1 MIYLGCAVFF
11 GLLVGAVMEN
21 QSAAIQLVQFA
32 GFLFSLLLSGLI
44 FPVSNIPASIR
55 WVSWVVPARHYI
67 DLARDAFLRGS
78 GWDLAAQP
86 IAALAV
92 LALLFYGAGRMR
104 LRRMQFR
111 D

>member
-1 MIYLGCAVFF
+1 
-11 GLLVGAVMEN
+11 MES

-44 FPVSNIPASIR
+44 FTVSNIPPAIR
-55 WVSWVVPARHYI
+55 WVSWAVPARHYI
-67 DLARDAFLRGS
+67 DLARDALLRGS
-78 GWDLAAQP
+78 GWRLAAQP
-86 IAALAV
+86 VAALA
-92 LALLFYGAGRMR
+92 ALTLLYYAVARMR